1 MPQASDYK
9 RGMLLVGGVNP
20 ALVIAGLGPSG
31 AVVYGGRVSPKPK
44 TSLAEIEARLAAAQ
58 QRLDEIV
65 AAANQDRALK
75 DKLAAAQRRLDA
87 IVAAVSR
94 DKRQ

>member
-44 TSLAEIEARLAAAQ
+44 TLLAEIEARGGAAALGRNCSRGQ
-58 QRLDEIV
+58 PGPRTQGQV
-65 AAANQDRALK
+65 GGTAAP
-75 DKLAAAQRRLDA
+75 
-87 IVAAVSR
+87 
-94 DKRQ
+94 